1 MLNRANKPVF
11 TGEVKM
17 PDKRDGRSPL
27 NETAVIDAHN
37 KANAIGVEYFFT
49 WNVNDCVLWRTF
61 EQGKSITERHLEF
74 LKTFPSPIT
83 KSDELLQPR
92 VKEQVKNFLEKLLE
106 RCAAILSGE
115 KPLAK
120 LPLDQF
126 FIKVWEMALETI
138 ARKTLFA
145 VNTKFNSDK
154 AFRLKLEKWM
164 REEQGWTTSQT
175 DEDAI
180 RENLER
186 AAKFSSYV
194 LANKIVFYKALRR
207 QFPKL
212 KNLEIS
218 DQITTG
224 NQLKEV
230 LENAFK
236 HATEIT
242 QDYETVFQSDFGDSL
257 PLLDKTAVESWQE
270 LLEDT
275 NKFDFTQ
282 IS

>member
-1 MLNRANKPVF
+1 
-11 TGEVKM
+11 
-17 PDKRDGRSPL
+17 
-27 NETAVIDAHN
+27 
-37 KANAIGVEYFFT
+37 
-49 WNVNDCVLWRTF
+49 
-61 EQGKSITERHLEF
+61 
-74 LKTFPSPIT
+74 
-83 KSDELLQPR
+83 
-92 VKEQVKNFLEKLLE
+92 
-106 RCAAILSGE
+106 
-115 KPLAK
+115 
-120 LPLDQF
+120 
-126 FIKVWEMALETI
+126 MALETI